1 MSDLF
6 RDEICLQPKALGRFR
21 SQPIPAGVV
30 RVRAR
35 AGIAMRHGQTV
46 TSSRDTLVRDFAV
59 ANAADGSLVGARVT
73 TNSFSK
79 DRVTTTLLPR
89 RSVRLQF
96 VSALM
101 LVMVCSVASAQSPTE
116 SSTRRF
122 SLLPGSG
129 PPRVGSMAHREQI
142 LAALPMDR
150 LTDEAKQR
158 ILGIAEKPTLF
169 RRLPS
174 QIVPC
179 DRDMFL
185 FLTRNP
191 DVLVGLW
198 DLMGITQVQST
209 RTGPY
214 QLDASDGVGTL
225 CRVDLVYGDANK
237 HIFVVDGSYDGKMT
251 PTEIR
256 GKGVFVLESTYTAG
270 EDGRTR
276 VSGTLDCFVQLDSLG
291 IDLIA
296 RTMSPI
302 IGRSADSNFEQTA
315 QFIAQVSE
323 ASERNPSA
331 MLDIAAR
338 LPQVNQATRDEF
350 SKTILAV
357 ASRGQQ
363 VAARARENSNQ

>member
-1 MSDLF
+1 
-6 RDEICLQPKALGRFR
+6 
-21 SQPIPAGVV
+21 
-30 RVRAR
+30 
-35 AGIAMRHGQTV
+35 MRHDQTV
-46 TSSRDTLVRDFAV
+46 TSSRDTLVRDSL
-59 ANAADGSLVGARVT
+59 AASATGCSPIGARVRT
-73 TNSFSK
+73 DARVTSP
-79 DRVTTTLLPR
+79 DRVAAGQMAGRNRCKHIMGAMLLTL
-89 RSVRLQF
+89 
-96 VSALM
+96 
-101 LVMVCSVASAQSPTE
+101 VCGAVSAQSPVD
-116 SSTRRF
+116 SSPRRF
-122 SLLPGSG
+122 SLLPTSG
-129 PPRVGSMAHREQI
+129 PPRVGSTAHRQDI
-142 LAALPMDR
+142 LDALPMDR
-150 LTDEAKQR
+150 LTVEAKQR

-174 QIVPC
+174 QIIPC

-256 GKGVFVLESTYTAG
+256 GKGVFVLESTYTVG

-338 LPQVNQATRDEF
+338 LPQVTQPIRDDF
-350 SKTILAV
+350 SKTILDV
-357 ASRGQQ
+357 ARRGQQ
-363 VAARARENSNQ
+363 VAAREREQSTE

>member
-1 MSDLF
+1 
-6 RDEICLQPKALGRFR
+6 
-21 SQPIPAGVV
+21 
-30 RVRAR
+30 
-35 AGIAMRHGQTV
+35 MRHDHTV
-46 TSSRDTLVRDFAV
+46 TSSRDTLIDQVYGPATSGTKVQRSARVILASLVLVCLLGQTGFAQ
-59 ANAADGSLVGARVT
+59 DGS
-73 TNSFSK
+73 
-79 DRVTTTLLPR
+79 
-89 RSVRLQF
+89 
-96 VSALM
+96 
-101 LVMVCSVASAQSPTE
+101 E
-116 SSTRRF
+116 SRRF
-122 SLLPGSG
+122 SLLPQSG
-129 PPRVGSMAHREQI
+129 PPRIGSVAHRQEI
-142 LAALPMDR
+142 LNALPMER
-150 LTDEAKQR
+150 LTPEAKQR

-174 QIVPC
+174 QIIPC

-198 DLMGITQVQST
+198 DLMGITKVQST

-256 GKGVFVLESTYTAG
+256 GKGVFVLESTYTVG
-270 EDGRTR
+270 DDGKTR
-276 VSGTLDCFVQLDSLG
+276 VSGVLDCFVQLDSLG

-331 MLDIAAR
+331 MLDIAGR
-338 LPQVNQATRDEF
+338 LPQVNEATRDAF
-350 SKTILAV
+350 AQTILGV
-357 ASRGQQ
+357 ARRGQQ
-363 VAARARENSNQ
+363 IAATSPHRTAQ

>member
-1 MSDLF
+1 
-6 RDEICLQPKALGRFR
+6 
-21 SQPIPAGVV
+21 
-30 RVRAR
+30 
-35 AGIAMRHGQTV
+35 
-46 TSSRDTLVRDFAV
+46 
-59 ANAADGSLVGARVT
+59 
-73 TNSFSK
+73 
-79 DRVTTTLLPR
+79 
-89 RSVRLQF
+89 
-96 VSALM
+96 
-101 LVMVCSVASAQSPTE
+101 
-116 SSTRRF
+116 
-122 SLLPGSG
+122 
-129 PPRVGSMAHREQI
+129 MAHREEI

-225 CRVDLVYGDANK
+225 CRVDLVYG
-237 HIFVVDGSYDGKMT
+237 
-251 PTEIR
+251 
-256 GKGVFVLESTYTAG
+256 
-270 EDGRTR
+270 RTR

-357 ASRGQQ
+357 ARRGQQ
-363 VAARARENSNQ
+363 VAARDRENSAQ